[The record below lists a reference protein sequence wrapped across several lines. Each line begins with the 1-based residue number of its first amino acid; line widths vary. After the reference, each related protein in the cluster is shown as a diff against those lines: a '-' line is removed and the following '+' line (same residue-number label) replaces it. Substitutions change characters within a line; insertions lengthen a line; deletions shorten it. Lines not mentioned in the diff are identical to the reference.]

1 MIRLIRVDGV
11 EILLNTDHIQRVELG
26 ENRGALI
33 TLRNGEKL
41 KVKNPVYDITQ
52 KTKAYGRGLKEER
65 MEHDKALPETI
76 VEKEKKPEKEKKYRN
91 GKEKSYRS
99 EKEKSY
105 RKTKPGNSG

>member
-33 TLRNGEKL
+33 TLSNGEKL

-52 KTKAYGRGLKEER
+52 KTKAYQKGIKEER
-65 MEHDKALPETI
+65 MEHDKKLPETTA
-76 VEKEKKPEKEKKYRN
+76 EKEKPEKERKPRRT
-91 GKEKSYRS
+91 KSSSPTQTPSRGAP
-99 EKEKSY
+99 
-105 RKTKPGNSG
+105 R